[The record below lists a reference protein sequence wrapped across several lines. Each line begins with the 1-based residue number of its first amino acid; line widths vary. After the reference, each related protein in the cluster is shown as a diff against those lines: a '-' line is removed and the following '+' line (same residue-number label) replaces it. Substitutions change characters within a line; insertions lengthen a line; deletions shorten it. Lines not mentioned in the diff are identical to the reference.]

1 MTLEQVQ
8 ELVKAGFSHDE
19 IMSFTSK
26 QEETKPEETKPEET
40 KPEETKPEET
50 KPEEVKTVSLTDT
63 TVEKFTTAVN
73 NLIKTMQ
80 ASNLQSA
87 FNESTNES
95 SEDTAIEALSTIITK
110 PKGDN

>member
-26 QEETKPEETKPEET
+26 QEETKPEET

>member
-26 QEETKPEETKPEET
+26 QEETKQEETKQEET
-40 KPEETKPEET
+40 KQ
-50 KPEEVKTVSLTDT
+50 EEVKTVSLTDT

-95 SEDTAIEALSTIITK
+95 LEDTAVEALSTIITNRK
-110 PKGDN
+110 EIINNVG